1 MLQNLWESVVLQEAD
16 AQAKTVD
23 RLVEAANRA
32 ATGIQVL
39 SEKAAM
45 SDKDVQQAVKMLS
58 AVKNSLDM
66 VKNLPEGPEKQQHI
80 GRVTSN
86 LDKVKSFAN
95 KLVSNAV
102 SMENEELDSFDID
115 AYFNNA
121 GDDEYFDPTVPSE
134 KELSKYSLQDKR
146 NRAAERAAMR
156 DIDNE
161 FSMDFDDDFED
172 DIEPPVVA
180 RDANYDEFADDDFDP
195 DEENE
200 ENDAMTLHSAEVQA
214 WVKRGATVKNAVMK
228 VGGQHNLSRP
238 EMIALYKRV
247 EEELRDAHLVSQ
259 APDADPHA
267 DSEWASPKENEELHT
282 QRGIEN
288 DSFENEEACAM
299 RRRANKAKNRRGEEN
314 EESRIF
320 RMDDKEDTLA
330 PEWQQRKAAA
340 TEDKFGTG
348 YAKPDADHLA
358 YQGSEDDFDGDFDN
372 DPEIDHNYFDEFDG
386 DDIMMRGDR
395 SYDHEVAG
403 GSFSG
408 TEYGE
413 DGDEVAAGPWQ
424 DVTDPNDYDSYHD
437 EDEEGVYVDKHTK
450 RRNEF
455 RKTKDGHREMRQI
468 IGGKP
473 TKWRRTTKDW
483 AATLQKD
490 SVKESF
496 TGFLK
501 RNIV

>member
-1 MLQNLWESVVLQEAD
+1 MMLQKLWESVVLQEAD
-16 AQAKTVD
+16 TQAKTLD
-23 RLVEAANRA
+23 RLTESANRA
-32 ATGIQVL
+32 AIGIHVL

-66 VKNLPEGPEKQQHI
+66 VQNLPDGPEKQQHI

-95 KLVSNAV
+95 KLVANAV

-115 AYFNNA
+115 AYFSN
-121 GDDEYFDPTVPSE
+121 GDDEYFDPSVPSE

-156 DIDNE
+156 DVDRDFGGELDDPHWAAIE
-161 FSMDFDDDFED
+161 FGSDED
-172 DIEPPVVA
+172 DA
-180 RDANYDEFADDDFDP
+180 F
-195 DEENE
+195 ENE
-200 ENDAMTLHSAEVQA
+200 ESEDMTLHSAEVQA
-214 WVKRGATVKNAVMK
+214 WVKRGASVKNACIK
-228 VGGQHNLSRP
+228 VAMQHKLSQD
-238 EMIALYKRV
+238 EMRALYTHV
-247 EEELRDAHLVSQ
+247 NDELEHDAHLISQ
-259 APDADPHA
+259 APDEDPHA
-267 DSEWASPKENEELHT
+267 DSEWAGAREDEELHT
-282 QRGIEN
+282 DDGIAD
-288 DSFENEEACAM
+288 DSFENEEKCAM

-314 EESRIF
+314 EEAKIF
-320 RMDDKEDTLA
+320 RMNDEDT
-330 PEWQQRKAAA
+330 A
-340 TEDKFGTG
+340 TDDPFGTG
-348 YAKPDADHLA
+348 YAKHDDDHLT
-358 YQGSEDDFDGDFDN
+358 YQGGDDAAHDN
-372 DPEIDHNYFDEFDG
+372 DFNSDPEVDHDYNDDFDG

-395 SYDHEVAG
+395 SYDHEAVG
-403 GSFSG
+403 GAHTGS
-408 TEYGE
+408 EYGD
-413 DGDEVAAGPWQ
+413 DGEEMAPGPWQ
-424 DVTDPNDYDSYHD
+424 DVTDPNDFDSYHD

-455 RKTKDGHREMRQI
+455 RKTKDGHREMRQH

-483 AATLQKD
+483 ASKIQQD

-501 RNIV
+501 RNVV